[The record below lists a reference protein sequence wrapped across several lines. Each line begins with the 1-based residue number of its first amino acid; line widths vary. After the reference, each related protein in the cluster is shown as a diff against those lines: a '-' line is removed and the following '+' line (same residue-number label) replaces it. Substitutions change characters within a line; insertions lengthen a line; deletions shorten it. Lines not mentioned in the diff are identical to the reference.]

1 MENNSGIRALLTL
14 PWVYNAYQNL
24 VGATGGRRWVCEH
37 FWRLQSGQRILD
49 IGCGPGSA
57 IQLLP
62 DGVQYVGFDIS
73 EEYIRHARRRFAG
86 QPDRTFVVGSPGDFI
101 VNTPDA
107 MKNADLV
114 VMNGLLHH
122 LDDQNAVTALELA
135 RAALSPHGRLVALEG
150 TYLVRQASLSRWF
163 VGLDRGQNIR
173 TEPEW
178 QALTSRV
185 FDCFNTCILTGLDRT
200 PYTYIVIEAKLQPT

>member
-1 MENNSGIRALLTL
+1 MENNRGIRSLLTL

-24 VGATGGRRWVCEH
+24 VGATAGRRWVCEH
-37 FWRLQSGQRILD
+37 FWRLQPGQRVLD

-73 EEYIRHARRRFAG
+73 EDYIRHAQRRFAG
-86 QPDRTFVVGSPGDFI
+86 QPDKTFVLGSPDEFI
-101 VNTPDA
+101 ASTPNA

-122 LDDQNAVTALELA
+122 LDDQSAITALKLA
-135 RAALSPHGRLVALEG
+135 RATLAPQGRLVALEG
-150 TYLVRQASLSRWF
+150 TYLVRQARLSRWF
-163 VGLDRGQNIR
+163 VGLDRGRNVR
-173 TEPEW
+173 SEPEW
-178 QALTSRV
+178 RALTGKV
-185 FDCFNTCILTGLDRT
+185 FDRFNTCILTGLDRT
-200 PYTYIVIEAKLQPT
+200 PYTYIVIEATLG